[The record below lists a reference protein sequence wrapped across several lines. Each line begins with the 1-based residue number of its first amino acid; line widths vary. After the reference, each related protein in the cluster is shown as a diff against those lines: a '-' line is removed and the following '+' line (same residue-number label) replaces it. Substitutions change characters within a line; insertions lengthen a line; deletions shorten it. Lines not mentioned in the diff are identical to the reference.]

1 MVYPTRQQLV
11 TYTIV
16 VLVFVSI
23 MIAIVSVLDLAW
35 GWAVFQI
42 FG

>member
-1 MVYPTRQQLV
+1 L

-23 MIAIVSVLDLAW
+23 MIAIVSVLDLAF
-35 GWAVFQI
+35 GWAVFEV

>member
-1 MVYPTRQQLV
+1 
-11 TYTIV
+11 
-16 VLVFVSI
+16 VFVSI